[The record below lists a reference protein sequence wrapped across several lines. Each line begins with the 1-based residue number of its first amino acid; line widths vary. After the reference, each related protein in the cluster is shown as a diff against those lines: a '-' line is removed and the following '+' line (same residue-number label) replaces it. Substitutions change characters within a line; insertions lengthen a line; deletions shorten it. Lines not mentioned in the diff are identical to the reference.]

1 MKKVLDGVRILDL
14 SYFIAGPY
22 CAMLLA
28 SMGAEVIRIEPPG
41 GSIDRD
47 IGPYSLS
54 GKGMY
59 PWHYSCNKKGITLN
73 TRKEKGKEILKDLI
87 KNSDIM
93 VQSYLPKAK
102 KAIGLEYSKL
112 EKINKGF
119 ILVSFSGY
127 GQNGPYS
134 SRGGFD
140 AIAQGMSGMMSITG
154 APDSIPLKS
163 GSAVIDYGTS
173 LYGVI
178 GALLALRYREKT
190 GLGQEVDVCLLDTA
204 VSFMETVFAE
214 YAVLDSE
221 RSQMG
226 NRRPYTAPTDMF
238 KAKDGYVNISIS
250 TDTIWKRFAEVIGR
264 SELVENP
271 EFKSN
276 RIRYMNHDAL
286 ADIAQKWISERN
298 VSEVIEK
305 LNDVGVPAG
314 PVYRI
319 PEVLDD
325 PQIKARKMIEY
336 LDYPGEGEIPIPGIA
351 IKLSKTP
358 AAIDRRAPEVGE
370 HNYDVYGSILK
381 YKDEEISDF
390 IKAGII

>member
-1 MKKVLDGVRILDL
+1 MKKVLDGIRILDL

-41 GSIDRD
+41 GSLDRD
-47 IGPYSLS
+47 IGPYSPS

-59 PWHYSCNKKGITLN
+59 PWHYCCNKKGITLN

-87 KNSDIM
+87 KKSDIM

-112 EKINKGF
+112 KEINKGF

-140 AIAQGMSGMMSITG
+140 AIAQGMAGMMSITG
-154 APDSIPLKS
+154 IPDSMPLKS

-190 GLGQEVDVCLLDTA
+190 GIGQEVDVCLLDTA

-226 NRRPYTAPTDMF
+226 NRRPYTAPTDTF
-238 KAKDGYVNISIS
+238 KAKDGYVNISVS
-250 TDTIWKRFAEVIGR
+250 TDTIWKRFVELIGK
-264 SELVENP
+264 SELVDNP

-276 RIRYMNHDAL
+276 RTRYMNHDTL
-286 ADIAQKWISERN
+286 ADMAQEWISNQN

-305 LNDVGVPAG
+305 LNAVGVPAG

-319 PEVLDD
+319 PEVFDD

-336 LDYPGEGEIPIPGIA
+336 VNYPGEGEIPIPGIA
-351 IKLSKTP
+351 IKLSQTP
-358 AAIDRRAPEVGE
+358 VTIDGRAPEVGE
-370 HNYDVYGSILK
+370 HNDDVYGSILK
-381 YKDEEISDF
+381 YRDEEISEL
-390 IKAGII
+390 IKAGVI